1 MTAKNISMTMLI
13 SALSG
18 MHDFP
23 SNKSIAKVLGFKHQ
37 DLTNTASQPP
47 KSSYNSKQRKK
58 SKRKG
63 SK

>member
-1 MTAKNISMTMLI
+1 MDKNISMAILVAALAGMPELSTM
-13 SALSG
+13 
-18 MHDFP
+18 
-23 SNKSIAKVLGFKHQ
+23 KSISKGSGFQHQ
-37 DLTNTASQPP
+37 DLTNTASQPA